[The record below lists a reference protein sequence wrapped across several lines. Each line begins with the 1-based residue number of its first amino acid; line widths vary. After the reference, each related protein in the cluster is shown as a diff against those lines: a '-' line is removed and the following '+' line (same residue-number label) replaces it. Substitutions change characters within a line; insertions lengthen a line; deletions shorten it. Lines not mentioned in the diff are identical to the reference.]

1 MNTVDYVVMAI
12 LLIAM
17 GLGWHRGFLKTVLR
31 PICWVLCIYLGYAY
45 YLRTQSLVV
54 SLVISLIGPLV
65 VQFILTAFVEI
76 IQKAG
81 KKDGKK
87 NAISIFDRGL
97 GMCVSGLWMTF
108 LISAA
113 FFMVGMVPFKIPG
126 FEPFRRSIVD
136 SKSYGAFN
144 RVASKQFPRLAKTN
158 EPAAIDFTDP
168 EAVEKFDIE
177 QIQNSKEFKDLM
189 SHPQVEAL
197 FQDTAFQDRVRSGQV
212 FGIMEDARVKEI
224 LQDPQVMK
232 DFFAFYNRL
241 IQMAPAAG
249 TGSVDSMLMGQ

>member
-45 YLRTQSLVV
+45 YLRTKSLAV

-87 NAISIFDRGL
+87 NAISIF
-97 GMCVSGLWMTF
+97 
-108 LISAA
+108 
-113 FFMVGMVPFKIPG
+113 
-126 FEPFRRSIVD
+126 E
-136 SKSYGAFN
+136 
-144 RVASKQFPRLAKTN
+144 
-158 EPAAIDFTDP
+158 
-168 EAVEKFDIE
+168 
-177 QIQNSKEFKDLM
+177 
-189 SHPQVEAL
+189 
-197 FQDTAFQDRVRSGQV
+197 
-212 FGIMEDARVKEI
+212 
-224 LQDPQVMK
+224 
-232 DFFAFYNRL
+232 
-241 IQMAPAAG
+241 
-249 TGSVDSMLMGQ
+249 